1 MGWDEYAENDMKEW
15 SVSSEMVRNGGKW
28 RNVINE
34 NRQTSASM
42 EKPT

>member
-15 SVSSEMVRNGGKW
+15 GVSREMVRNGGKW

-34 NRQTSASM
+34 NRPTSASV